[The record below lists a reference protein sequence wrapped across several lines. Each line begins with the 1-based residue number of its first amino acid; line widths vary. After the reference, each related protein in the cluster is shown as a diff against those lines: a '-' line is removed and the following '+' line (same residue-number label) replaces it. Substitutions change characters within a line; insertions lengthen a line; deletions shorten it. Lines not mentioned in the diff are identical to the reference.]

1 MPIWV
6 VESNEN
12 LDSTMCP
19 RFHVDEF
26 VWSVFQPTLRKN
38 LDFVLNL
45 AKVSIDGVEELLI
58 TLEQKK
64 GIEAI
69 DVAERIQKG
78 TISYV
83 LMQLRTASLQ
93 YKYRVSRQVLDSL
106 IECDNPIGLWWVWVA
121 YPKTTI
127 PY

>member
-93 YKYRVSRQVLDSL
+93 YKYHMLHVSSVYHSL
-106 IECDNPIGLWWVWVA
+106 
-121 YPKTTI
+121 
-127 PY
+127 

>member
-1 MPIWV
+1 MKYLHFYFCLIALLPIW

-12 LDSTMCP
+12 LPSTMCP

-26 VWSVFQPTLRKN
+26 VWSVFQPTLKKN

-64 GIEAI
+64 GLEAI

-78 TISYV
+78 SF
-83 LMQLRTASLQ
+83 
-93 YKYRVSRQVLDSL
+93 
-106 IECDNPIGLWWVWVA
+106 
-121 YPKTTI
+121 
-127 PY
+127 